1 MTLLLGILAASL
13 LGSMHCAGMCGGFVC
28 FYAGTPNDADGHGA
42 WGAHAA
48 YNLGRL
54 ITYLTLGAVAGALGG
69 SLDKAGA
76 LMGISRLAAVVA
88 GTMLVLWGTTTV
100 LALRGIRM
108 PSIFPSAQSRLGA
121 PIAAAVR
128 ALRNQPP
135 VVRALGTGVVTTL
148 IPCGWLYT
156 FVATAAGTGHVAAAL
171 GVMVVFW
178 MGTLPVMVGLGIGAQ
193 KAFGPLRRRLP
204 ALSAAAVM
212 VLGLLSLTGRLHPP
226 GMPGMSQGAHAMHG
240 QH

>member
-1 MTLLLGILAASL
+1 MTLLLGILTASL

-28 FYAGTPNDADGHGA
+28 FYAGSPGA
-42 WGAHAA
+42 PGERSSWWSHAA
-48 YNLGRL
+48 YNVGRL
-54 ITYLTLGAVAGALGG
+54 STYLTLGAIAGAVGG

-76 LMGISRLAAVVA
+76 LVGVSRLAAVVA

-100 LALRGIRM
+100 LALRGIKL

-128 ALRNQPP
+128 VLRDQPP
-135 VVRALGTGVVTTL
+135 VIRALGTGMVTTL

-156 FVATAAGTGHVAAAL
+156 FVATAAGTGHVVTAL
-171 GVMVVFW
+171 AVMLVFW
-178 MGTLPVMVGLGIGAQ
+178 LGTLPVMVSLGIGAQ

-204 ALSAAAVM
+204 ALSAAAV
-212 VLGLLSLTGRLHPP
+212 VTLGLLSLTGRLRPP
-226 GMPGMSQGAHAMHG
+226 AMPGMQHGSHAMHG
-240 QH
+240 QR